1 MQASFRTAPLAL
13 VALTLIACP
22 GPAPEGNLDGGSG
35 GGSPGEPPSIIAIN
49 PTEGPI
55 KGGTTVLISG
65 DRFQPGVRVFFGG
78 AEVDP
83 AKVNVPSTRRISAE
97 APAVGAPGSVSVKV
111 VNPDGQATTL
121 LGAFIYRGAT
131 AGISE
136 AKLLGE
142 PLVVDSTGT
151 TAFLHTVHADVEV
164 AGLTGGDGAGVGVQ
178 AQVGWAEHSP
188 SLDLSA
194 FQWVD
199 AVWEGDVDGKAEGD
213 KERDRYQ
220 GQLSLPG
227 ATGGEVKVYAVAARF
242 TVDGG
247 QKWVVADFDG
257 SSNGTELTQLQR
269 VELSRN
275 TIDWCKLGGQVIEA
289 PLSVDLEEGDV
300 GPMIYAQLY
309 EPGVTDKPG
318 GGPGIVAELGYG
330 PRDSDPAGGGWS
342 WSAATFNVDTGNGS
356 NDEYHAALP
365 NPGAG
370 LYSFAYR
377 AQVGGGAWRYCDAN
391 GSGADTQFEI
401 AQAGKLTVTSISTEP
416 ACKLLR
422 VTSPGSVAPLT
433 TVASGAAVEV
443 QGRVVLPGVT
453 DRPGPAA
460 ALLAQVGVGSLSVN
474 ASTDPNWGW
483 KTATF
488 QSDESFTGGELFAA
502 TFAPAY
508 QGNRAVSFR
517 YSTNSGQ
524 SWTYCDLDGSQNG
537 YAQAQQAPLT
547 VGNTDDI
554 NYCKLQWP
562 LTLTQAANATT
573 PTILY
578 GQVFEA
584 GITGTAGIDPAVAF
598 DAEWGWGKKNDDPGL
613 GWTWAPAQFNDAA
626 TGGNNEFMANLT
638 GVPAGTWSYAFRFRR
653 SGNHAWCYGDLDGNG
668 ADAGLNGFTEKQG
681 DGSENL
687 GQATIT
693 P

>member
-1 MQASFRTAPLAL
+1 MQVPFTIAPLAL
-13 VALTLIACP
+13 VALTLVACP
-22 GPAPEGNLDGGSG
+22 GPTPDGTPDGGTDG
-35 GGSPGEPPSIIAIN
+35 GGGGEPPSIIAIN

-55 KGGTTVLISG
+55 EGGTTVLISG
-65 DRFQPGVRVFFGG
+65 DRFLPGARVFFGG

-83 AKVNVPSTRRISAE
+83 ADVNVPSTRRISAKT
-97 APAVGAPGSVSVKV
+97 PPVGAPGSVSVKV
-111 VNPDGQATTL
+111 VNPDGLAATL

-131 AGISE
+131 SGIGE

-142 PLVVDSTGT
+142 PLVVDSSGT
-151 TAFLHTVHADVEV
+151 AALLHTVRADVEV
-164 AGLTGGDGAGVGVQ
+164 PGITGGDGAGLGVK
-178 AQVGWAEHSP
+178 AQIGWAEHSP

-199 AVWEGDVDGKAEGD
+199 AAWESDVDGPTEGD
-213 KERDRYQ
+213 RARDRYQ

-227 ATGGEVKVYAVAARF
+227 AAGGEVKVYVVAARF

-257 SSNGTELTQLQR
+257 SSNGAELTQLQR

-275 TIDWCKLGGQVIEA
+275 TIDWCKLGGQSNEA
-289 PLSVDLEEGDV
+289 PPSVNLEEGDT
-300 GPMIYAQLY
+300 GPAIYAQLY
-309 EPGVTDKPG
+309 EAGVTDAANAG
-318 GGPGIVAELGYG
+318 SGIAAELGYG
-330 PRDSDPAGGGWS
+330 PRDSDPAAGGWA
-342 WSAATFNVDTGNGS
+342 WTPATFNVDTGNGS
-356 NDEYHAALP
+356 NDEYQAVLP

-370 LYSFAYR
+370 SYSFVYR
-377 AQVGGGAWRYCDAN
+377 VQVGGGAWRYCDAN
-391 GSGADTQFEI
+391 GTGADSQFEI
-401 AQAGKLTVTSISTEP
+401 AQAGKLTVTSISTVP

-422 VTSPGSVAPLT
+422 VTTPGSVSPLT
-433 TVASGAAVEV
+433 SVASGAAVEV

-453 DRPGPAA
+453 DRAGPAA
-460 ALLAQVGVGSLSVN
+460 GLLAQVGVGSLGVN
-474 ASTDPNWGW
+474 ASTGPNWGW
-483 KTATF
+483 KTATY

-502 TFAPAY
+502 AFAPAY
-508 QGNRAVSFR
+508 IGNRSVSFR
-517 YSTNSGQ
+517 YSTNNGQ

-537 YAQAQQAPLT
+537 YSQAQQAPLT

-562 LTLTQAANATT
+562 PTLTRAVNATT
-573 PTILY
+573 PTLLY

-584 GITGTAGIDPAVAF
+584 GITGTAGVDPAVAL
-598 DAEWGWGKKNDDPGL
+598 DAEWGWGRKNEDPGL
-613 GWTWAPAQFNDAA
+613 GWTWAPAQFNAAA

-638 GVPAGTWSYAFRFRR
+638 GVPEGSWSYTFRFRR

-668 ADAGLNGFTEKQG
+668 ADPGLNGFTEKQG